1 MNKKTPVRPG
11 LVAVVGLLFS
21 SMFGAVVSSSA
32 LADTIGVIGTG
43 RVGGALGPR
52 FGDLGYTV
60 VYGSRDP
67 GSDKV
72 RKLVARSGD
81 GASATSQREAAQQAD
96 IILLAV
102 PWRATEEVVKSLGDL
117 DGKIIMDA
125 VNPLQ
130 RADDGLL
137 EMGVDTSAAQMVQ
150 SWAPGARVVKTFNN
164 INFMVM
170 ADPAAAGGPVTVPL
184 AGDDAEA
191 KAQVRQIV
199 EALGFETV
207 DVGPLRMS
215 RELEGMVVL
224 KLVPMF
230 QGRIEDSWEY
240 YFRPYPERGT
250 N

>member
-1 MNKKTPVRPG
+1 MNKKTSVRPG

-21 SMFGAVVSSSA
+21 SMFAAVLLSSA
-32 LADTIGVIGTG
+32 LADTIGVIGPG

-72 RKLVARSGD
+72 QKLVARSGD

>member
-1 MNKKTPVRPG
+1 MSKKTPVRPG

-137 EMGVDTSAAQMVQ
+137 EMGVATSAAQMVQ
-150 SWAPGARVVKTFNN
+150 SWAPGARVIKTFNN

-191 KAQVRQIV
+191 KADVRQIV

>member
-1 MNKKTPVRPG
+1 MNDKSPVFPSF
-11 LVAVVGLLFS
+11 VISVWLLFMTVADVAFLS
-21 SMFGAVVSSSA
+21 IAM
-32 LADTIGVIGTG
+32 ADTIGVIGTG

-67 GSDKV
+67 ESDKV
-72 RKLVARSGD
+72 QHLVARSGD
-81 GASATSQREAAQQAD
+81 GASATSQPAAAQQAD

-102 PWRATEEVVKSLGDL
+102 PWRATEEVVKSLGNL
-117 DGKIIMDA
+117 NGKIIMDA

-150 SWAPGARVVKTFNN
+150 SWAPGARVIKTFSN

-191 KAQVRQIV
+191 KEQVRQIV

>member
-21 SMFGAVVSSSA
+21 SMFAAALLSSA

-72 RKLVARSGD
+72 QRLVARSGD

-137 EMGVDTSAAQMVQ
+137 EMGVDTSAGQMVQ

-184 AGDDAEA
+184 AADDAKA

-230 QGRIEDSWEY
+230 QGRIQDSWEY

>member
-1 MNKKTPVRPG
+1 MNKKNPERSG

-21 SMFGAVVSSSA
+21 SMFGALVLSSA

-52 FGDLGYTV
+52 FADLGYTV

-67 GSDKV
+67 GSDRV
-72 RKLVARSGD
+72 QQLVARSGD
-81 GASATSQREAAQQAD
+81 GASATSQRDAAQQAD

-117 DGKIIMDA
+117 DGKVIMDA

-164 INFMVM
+164 VNFMVM

-184 AGDDAEA
+184 AGDDSDA

-230 QGRIEDSWEY
+230 QGRIQDSWEY

>member
-1 MNKKTPVRPG
+1 MNKRNPVHPG
-11 LVAVVGLLFS
+11 LFASVWLLFS
-21 SMFGAVVSSSA
+21 SMFGAVVLSTA

-52 FGDLGYTV
+52 FADLGYTV

-67 GSDKV
+67 RSDKV
-72 RKLVARSGD
+72 QQLVARSGD
-81 GASATSQREAAQQAD
+81 GASAASQREAAQQAD

-102 PWRATEEVVKSLGDL
+102 PWRAAEQVVKSLGDL

-137 EMGVDTSAAQMVQ
+137 EMGVDTSAGQLVQ

-170 ADPAAAGGPVTVPL
+170 ADPTVAGGPVTVPL
-184 AGDDAEA
+184 AGDDVEA
-191 KAQVRQIV
+191 KSLVRQIV

-230 QGRIEDSWEY
+230 QGRIQDSWEY
-240 YFRPYPERGT
+240 YFRPYPERGA

>member
-1 MNKKTPVRPG
+1 MNKKNPERSG

-21 SMFGAVVSSSA
+21 SMFAAVLLSSA

-52 FGDLGYTV
+52 FADLGYTV

-67 GSDKV
+67 GSDRV
-72 RKLVARSGD
+72 QQLVARSGA
-81 GASATSQREAAQQAD
+81 GASATSQREAAQRAD

-117 DGKIIMDA
+117 DGKVIMDA

-150 SWAPGARVVKTFNN
+150 SWAPGARVVKAFNN
-164 INFMVM
+164 VNFMVM

-184 AGDDAEA
+184 AGDDSDA

-230 QGRIEDSWEY
+230 QGRIQDSWEY
-240 YFRPYPERGT
+240 YFRPYPERGS

>member
-164 INFMVM
+164 INFLVM
-170 ADPAAAGGPVTVPL
+170 ADPAAAGG
-184 AGDDAEA
+184 
-191 KAQVRQIV
+191 R
-199 EALGFETV
+199 
-207 DVGPLRMS
+207 
-215 RELEGMVVL
+215 
-224 KLVPMF
+224 
-230 QGRIEDSWEY
+230 
-240 YFRPYPERGT
+240 
-250 N
+250 

>member
-164 INFMVM
+164 INFLVM

>member
-1 MNKKTPVRPG
+1 MNKRNPERSG

-21 SMFGAVVSSSA
+21 SMFGAVVLSSA

-52 FGDLGYTV
+52 FADLGYTV

-67 GSDKV
+67 GSDRV
-72 RKLVARSGD
+72 QQLVARSGD
-81 GASATSQREAAQQAD
+81 GASATSQREAAQRAD

-117 DGKIIMDA
+117 DGKVIMDA

-164 INFMVM
+164 VNFMVM

-184 AGDDAEA
+184 AGDDSDA

-230 QGRIEDSWEY
+230 QGRIQDSWEY

>member
-1 MNKKTPVRPG
+1 MNKRNPVHPG
-11 LVAVVGLLFS
+11 LFASVWLLFS
-21 SMFGAVVSSSA
+21 SMFGAVVLSTA

-52 FGDLGYTV
+52 FADLGYTV

-67 GSDKV
+67 RSDKV
-72 RKLVARSGD
+72 QQLVARSGD
-81 GASATSQREAAQQAD
+81 GASAASQREAAQQAD

-102 PWRATEEVVKSLGDL
+102 PWRAAEQVVKSLGDL

-137 EMGVDTSAAQMVQ
+137 EMGVDTAAGQLAQ
-150 SWAPGARVVKTFNN
+150 SWAPGVRVVKTFNN

-170 ADPAAAGGPVTVPL
+170 ADPTVAGGPVTVPL

-191 KAQVRQIV
+191 KSLVRQIV

-230 QGRIEDSWEY
+230 QGRIQDSWEY
-240 YFRPYPERGT
+240 YFRPYPERGA

>member
-1 MNKKTPVRPG
+1 MDKKISVRTE
-11 LVAVVGLLFS
+11 LVAAVWLLIGFIVAS
-21 SMFGAVVSSSA
+21 VASSSA

-52 FGDLGYTV
+52 FAELGYTV

-72 RKLVARSGD
+72 QQLVARSGD

-102 PWRATEEVVKSLGDL
+102 PWRATEEVVKNLGDL

-137 EMGVDTSAAQMVQ
+137 EMAVDTSAAQMVQ
-150 SWAPGARVVKTFNN
+150 AWAPGARVVKTFNN
-164 INFMVM
+164 VNFDVM
-170 ADPAAAGGPVTVPL
+170 ADPAVAGGPVTVPL
-184 AGDDAEA
+184 AGDDSEA
-191 KAQVRQIV
+191 KEQVREIV
-199 EALGFETV
+199 EALGFEVV

-230 QGRIEDSWEY
+230 QGRIQDSWEY

>member
-72 RKLVARSGD
+72 QKLVARSGD

-164 INFMVM
+164 VNFMVM

>member
-1 MNKKTPVRPG
+1 MNKKTPVRSG

>member
-1 MNKKTPVRPG
+1 MNKRNPVHPG
-11 LVAVVGLLFS
+11 LFASVWLLFS
-21 SMFGAVVSSSA
+21 SMFGAVVLSTA

-52 FGDLGYTV
+52 FADLGYTV

-67 GSDKV
+67 RSDKV
-72 RKLVARSGD
+72 QQLVARSGD
-81 GASATSQREAAQQAD
+81 GASAASQREAAQQAD

-102 PWRATEEVVKSLGDL
+102 PWGAAEQVVKSLGDL

-137 EMGVDTSAAQMVQ
+137 EMGVDTSAGQLVQ
-150 SWAPGARVVKTFNN
+150 SWAPGVRVVKTFNN

-170 ADPAAAGGPVTVPL
+170 ADPTVAGGPVTVPL
-184 AGDDAEA
+184 AGDDVEA
-191 KAQVRQIV
+191 KSLVRQIV

-230 QGRIEDSWEY
+230 QGRIQDSWEY
-240 YFRPYPERGT
+240 YFRPYPERGA

>member
-81 GASATSQREAAQQAD
+81 GASATSQHEAAQQAD

-230 QGRIEDSWEY
+230 QGRIEDIWEY

>member
-1 MNKKTPVRPG
+1 MNKKTPVRSG

-164 INFMVM
+164 VNFMVM

>member
-164 INFMVM
+164 VNFMVM

>member
-72 RKLVARSGD
+72 QKLVARSGD

>member
-81 GASATSQREAAQQAD
+81 GASATSRREAAQQAV